1 MLIFATHSR
10 GLRGLKAA
18 TITQRLMNKE
28 HNTSITQKWLDGISY
43 EVAFWNNVYRWP
55 HTFKGMMGWADYGS
69 VINLEGFDANS
80 FLASEK
86 DPKVYDVGCGMSYAV
101 GNNIQKDGRMLPLDI
116 HYVDPLAIH
125 FNSILRKHG
134 KQLPPIEFGM
144 AEYLS
149 AFVHGDAT
157 LITIQNALDHSSA
170 PVKGIVE
177 ALTSL
182 KEGGILYLNHHP
194 NEAEMEQYKG
204 FHQYNINEEN
214 SELIIWNKAERYNIS
229 QMLGSFASVEVR
241 RMDNG
246 HIIAVIKRRAAGGDI
261 PPHLRK
267 YIDDNT
273 DLAELCEVL
282 LRYQYTHSS
291 LLRNIKDSLHFGL
304 FNLIQM
310 VAQMLPWSLKMKVK
324 RWIKQA

>member
-125 FNSILRKHG
+125 FNRILRKHG

-214 SELIIWNKAERYNIS
+214 GELIIWNKAERYNIS

-246 HIIAVIKRRAAGGDI
+246 HIIAVIKRRAERDDI
-261 PPHLRK
+261 PPA
-267 YIDDNT
+267 YAST
-273 DLAELCEVL
+273 
-282 LRYQYTHSS
+282 
-291 LLRNIKDSLHFGL
+291 
-304 FNLIQM
+304 
-310 VAQMLPWSLKMKVK
+310 
-324 RWIKQA
+324 